1 MLRKQMLMSNL
12 LYMRFK
18 KGFKHNKGV
27 RVIRDFRLFSA
38 HEGTDSRGVAWLD
51 GARGKNQVW
60 RPHV

>member
-1 MLRKQMLMSNL
+1 
-12 LYMRFK
+12 MRFK